1 MIKKLLQFSLG
12 NKFAIF
18 LMVVLVVLGGV
29 YASAKLKLELLPDV
43 QNPVISVTT
52 TMPGAT
58 PQSTQDEISSKIDNQ
73 VRSLAYV
80 KDVKT
85 QSIQNASIVTV
96 EYENNTDMDKA
107 EEQLKKE
114 IDKIKFKDEVSQPE
128 LRRNSMDAFPV
139 LAYSFSNKDN
149 DLKKVTKVLNEQLIP
164 KLQTVDGVQ
173 NAQLNGQTNREITL
187 KFKQEELEKYG
198 LTADDV
204 ENYLK
209 TATRTTPLG
218 LFQFGD
224 KDKSIVVDG
233 QYQSVDA
240 FKNINIPLTLAGGQ
254 GQAQS
259 QSGNNQ
265 NSAMSDVNQASQQTS
280 KSAASNSISGMP
292 TAKLKDLADITV
304 GDVRSSISKTNGKD
318 AVNLQITKA
327 QDANTVQVAKDVQ
340 QKIDT
345 FIEENKDLNVTKT
358 MDTAK
363 PVEKSLYT
371 MVEKAAL
378 GTIVAIIV
386 ILLFLRNI
394 RTTLISIISIP
405 LSLLMALIALKLSN
419 VSLNILTLGALTV
432 AIGRVID
439 DSIVVVENI
448 YRRLTD
454 PDEKLKGENL
464 IISATTEVFK
474 PIMSSTLVTIIVF
487 LPLVFVS
494 GSVGEM
500 FRPFAL
506 AIAFSL
512 LASLLVSITLVPA
525 LASTLF
531 KKGVKRRN
539 KQHQEGLG
547 FVSTTYKKV
556 LKWSLNHK
564 WIVII
569 LSTLILIL
577 TIVFGGPRL
586 GTSFISAGDDKF
598 LAITY
603 TPKPGET
610 EQSVLNHAKDVE
622 KYLKQKKHVKTIQYS
637 VGGSSPV
644 DPTGSTNS
652 MAIMVEYDNDTP
664 NFDVEA
670 DKVIKHVDG
679 FKHPGEW
686 KNQDLGTGA
695 GNKSVEV
702 TVKGPSTEAIK
713 STVQRIEQEMK
724 QVKGLANVKSD
735 LSQTY
740 DQFEIKVDQ
749 NKAAEN
755 GISASQL
762 AVHLNENLPEK
773 TVTTVKENGKSIDVK
788 VKQNKKTDW
797 SEDKLN
803 NITLKKPTGG
813 TIKLGDIAT
822 LVKTT
827 TPSKLTQEQGDYA
840 TTVSGKVT
848 NKDVGGTTRQVMSK
862 INNLDKPNNVK
873 VNIGGAS
880 DDINNAMTQL
890 AFAMLAAIIIV
901 YLILVITFK
910 GGLAPFTILFSLP
923 FTVIGVIIAL
933 LITGETISVPS
944 LIGMLMLI
952 GIVVTNAIVLIDRV
966 INNEQQGM
974 EMKEALIE
982 AGGTRIRP
990 ILMTAIATIGAL
1002 VPLLFG
1008 QDSSIL
1014 ISKGLAATVIGGL
1027 ISSTLLTLVVVP
1039 VIYEILFTLKNRI
1052 TKR

>member
-114 IDKIKFKDEVSQPE
+114 IDKIKFKDEVGQPE

-187 KFKQEELEKYG
+187 KFKQDELEKYG

-454 PDEKLKGENL
+454 PEEKLKGENL

-547 FVSTTYKKV
+547 VVSTTYKKV

-840 TTVSGKVT
+840 TTVSAKVT